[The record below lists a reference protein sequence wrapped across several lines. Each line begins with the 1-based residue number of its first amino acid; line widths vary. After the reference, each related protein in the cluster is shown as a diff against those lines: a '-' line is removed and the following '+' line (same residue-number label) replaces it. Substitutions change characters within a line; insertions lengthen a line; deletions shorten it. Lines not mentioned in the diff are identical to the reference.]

1 MTGKIKVVNLKK
13 NFYSPITF
21 SKIPSQSVKIF
32 EIYAFAVKNLII
44 RIPIQWVSKVVALIT
59 LFFQFFYM
67 KNQNNQLLLVRL
79 QRTRSTVYSGNSKRL
94 NSEQSLISED
104 FWWHRLFYNTNYM
117 LNSKLHKICQPL
129 ISELKF
135 WNFPLFYRIIY
146 AIYVNKRYLCP
157 KNGKTICY
165 GVLWILQLIKTKI

>member
-1 MTGKIKVVNLKK
+1 
-13 NFYSPITF
+13 
-21 SKIPSQSVKIF
+21 
-32 EIYAFAVKNLII
+32 
-44 RIPIQWVSKVVALIT
+44 
-59 LFFQFFYM
+59 
-67 KNQNNQLLLVRL
+67 
-79 QRTRSTVYSGNSKRL
+79 
-94 NSEQSLISED
+94 
-104 FWWHRLFYNTNYM
+104 M

-165 GVLWILQLIKTKI
+165 GVLWILQPIKTCKEKLVDFDALDEVSCPPQMECETN